1 MKDNFN
7 TLETYLNERYDSNT
21 LRLEI
26 EQNYNHIIYLII
38 DFSNGLMSQSELE
51 KLIVDELLE
60 IWETGYNYGYHDA
73 NADNGLTL
81 QEQE

>member
-26 EQNYNHIIYLII
+26 EQNYNHIMYLII

-51 KLIVDELLE
+51 KFIVNELLE
-60 IWETGYNYGYHDA
+60 IWETGYNYGYYDA